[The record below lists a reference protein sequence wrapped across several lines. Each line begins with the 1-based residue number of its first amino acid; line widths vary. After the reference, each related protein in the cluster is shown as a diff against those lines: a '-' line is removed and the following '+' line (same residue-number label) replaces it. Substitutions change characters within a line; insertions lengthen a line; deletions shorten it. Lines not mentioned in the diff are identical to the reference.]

1 MLLLGGLFL
10 CGSGPSEAQ
19 KVRAAEKQAERVLEH
34 AATLHG
40 LIDAVEPEGRPVR
53 MAEIRSTQVELH
65 QAVIRLEG
73 AIANLER
80 ESESP

>member
-1 MLLLGGLFL
+1 MVGALLL

-34 AATLHG
+34 AARIHG
-40 LIDAVEPEGRPVR
+40 LVDAAEAEGRPLR
-53 MAEIRSTQVELH
+53 LGEIRSAQVELH

-73 AIANLER
+73 AVANLER
-80 ESESP
+80 PVED